1 MWWTNQLKSN
11 RALSWASPP
20 FLPICI
26 IYEYGAVALAGK
38 RIWIMH
44 EIRFIFL
51 YHPAA
56 RYKVLVPKDP
66 KQAAISG
73 SRCFVIR
80 VIYGVRFRLK
90 KESLDNAGQRR
101 SWGKELDDIANDKN
115 RIRRSER
122 PVVTIIAPVY
132 LGVSPGR
139 RCD

>member
-1 MWWTNQLKSN
+1 
-11 RALSWASPP
+11 
-20 FLPICI
+20 
-26 IYEYGAVALAGK
+26 
-38 RIWIMH
+38 MH

-101 SWGKELDDIANDKN
+101 SWGKEFDDIANDKN
-115 RIRRSER
+115 RIRHSER